1 MKIIVYS
8 FILLF
13 LLSCSSR
20 NEEKRYYYQDGSV
33 FRIERF
39 DEETQVFHVKKF
51 YKGGQLYAEGDNGY
65 VENYK
70 DWLDSGYWKGFF
82 PDGFPKEAYTCV
94 KGTDISPR
102 ETGIYSGYDIRLNM
116 GETIYIDSVAYEPMR
131 FFVDGISRYHYRVA
145 VMDGNNRFH
154 EMKRYPQNIKKYQ
167 IKDEGGNVV
176 NSVTIDETMYDYLMP
191 NDWFYDFV
199 TPLEDDLVELKFA
212 IHFPDTTCH
221 YRDSIYQAVT
231 MHVKLTR

>member
-1 MKIIVYS
+1 MKTYI
-8 FILLF
+8 FF
-13 LLSCSSR
+13 LSLMCFFSCSSHY
-20 NEEKRYYYQDGSV
+20 EETRYYYPDGKLFMIRTTDKDKLSV
-33 FRIERF
+33 Y
-39 DEETQVFHVKKF
+39 DKSF
-51 YKGGQLYAEGDNGY
+51 YENGQLYSEGETKYSEETN
-65 VENYK
+65 
-70 DWLDSGYWKGFF
+70 DWLYFGYWKYFF
-82 PDGFPKEAYTCV
+82 LDGFPKEAYTCV